1 MFYKHL
7 SYIRS
12 KEYRFN
18 FEYTLRNEII
28 VDDQLTKSF
37 YIIRIAYPK
46 NNRNNPNFLDSLLQ
60 TSLPLP
66 FFVIINPHVPQLAG
80 ITSSELVNGQRE
92 DDG

>member
-18 FEYTLRNEII
+18 LESILRNEII

-37 YIIRIAYPK
+37 YIIRIAYP
-46 NNRNNPNFLDSLLQ
+46 RNN
-60 TSLPLP
+60 
-66 FFVIINPHVPQLAG
+66 
-80 ITSSELVNGQRE
+80 
-92 DDG
+92 

>member
-18 FEYTLRNEII
+18 LEYTLRNEII

-37 YIIRIAYPK
+37 YIIRIAYP
-46 NNRNNPNFLDSLLQ
+46 RNNPNFLDSLLQ